1 MQTLWQDLRYGAR
14 MLWKK
19 PGFTLIAVIT
29 LALGIGANTA
39 IFSVVNAVLLR
50 PLPYKEPD
58 RLAMLW
64 TDDPKRDLHEEL
76 TSDRT
81 FQNWRSQSETF
92 ADLAIFG
99 ERAKVLT
106 DESPERVKMAY
117 VSANLFPMLGVTP
130 AIGRTFSTEE
140 NERRERVVLLS
151 HGLWRRRFGGDPNVI
166 GKTLRFD
173 AMDTGQIIGV
183 MPAGFY
189 FPDKE
194 TQFWAAEK
202 MTTKVNS
209 WSVIGWLKPNVTMRQ
224 AQAEMTTV
232 GQRLAQHFPA
242 DEPEAAG
249 FGVNVVPLLDQVTGK
264 MLRLS
269 LWMLLGAVG
278 MVLLIA
284 CANVANLLLARG
296 AAREREFAIR
306 AALGAGRARLLRL
319 LLTESLLL
327 ALGGGLLGLLIAVVG
342 ARILAAVTL
351 LSIPRMDE
359 IRIDAVTL
367 SFAVG
372 ISLCAG
378 LIFGLAPAWKM
389 SRSDPNEA
397 LKEGGGASSG
407 MKLRRMR
414 GLLVVTECAL
424 ALALLAGAGLLIR
437 SFLRLQSVALGF
449 KPENVLLIRVGL
461 QPKGLPIDPKSGQP
475 MRSTD
480 ALQMSLFVWGTD
492 LFHQMQDRLATL
504 PGARSVGVT
513 NDLLLKGAADGT
525 ITIPGD
531 QPGAAV
537 TSQLGDGAVNPDFFQ
552 TMGVQLVS
560 GRFFSRADAL
570 KGMRLL
576 WRETSA
582 DIPPAE
588 RASSTII
595 NETFARRFFPNQ
607 DPIGKRFCEG
617 CPGKPIWREI
627 VGVVGDMR
635 RQGLERQSVPEYFS
649 PFIAR
654 GGSAADIVIRTSS
667 DPLALA
673 AAAREAIRSVE
684 KNALILE
691 VTTADRRFGELG
703 AQRHF
708 QTWLLAAF
716 ASLALSLAALGVYG
730 LMSYAVAQRTREIGV
745 RIALGARTSDV
756 LRLVIGQGMK
766 LVLIGVGVGW
776 LGALWVTDA
785 LAHLLFEVSATDPET
800 FVGVA
805 LLMIGVALLSC
816 YLPARRATKVDPM
829 IALRYE

>member
-1 MQTLWQDLRYGAR
+1 MRTLWQDLRFGAR

-64 TDDPKRDLHEEL
+64 TDDAKRDLHEEL

-117 VSANLFPMLGVTP
+117 VSANFFPMLGVTP

-151 HGLWRRRFGGDPNVI
+151 HGLWRRRFGADPNVI
-166 GKTLRFD
+166 GKTMRFD

-183 MPAGFY
+183 MPSGFY

-209 WSVIGWLKPNVTMRQ
+209 WSVIGRLKPNVTMRQ
-224 AQAEMTTV
+224 AQAEMTTI

-242 DEPEAAG
+242 DEPEAAS

-264 MLRLS
+264 KLRLS
-269 LWMLLGAVG
+269 LWALLGAVG

-319 LLTESLLL
+319 LLAESLLL
-327 ALGGGLLGLLIAVVG
+327 ASGGGLLGLLLAVVG
-342 ARILAAVTL
+342 ARILAAITL

-359 IRIDAVTL
+359 IRIDTAVL
-367 SFAVG
+367 GFAVCL
-372 ISLCAG
+372 SLCAG

-397 LKEGGGASSG
+397 LKEGGSASSG
-407 MKLRRMR
+407 LKLRRMR
-414 GLLVVTECAL
+414 SLLVVTECAL

-449 KPENVLLIRVGL
+449 NPESVLLVRVGL
-461 QPKGLPIDPKSGQP
+461 PPKGPPIDPKSGRP
-475 MRSTD
+475 VRSITQEV
-480 ALQMSLFVWGTD
+480 ALWMWGD
-492 LFHQMQDRLATL
+492 DMFHRMQERIAVL
-504 PGARSVGVT
+504 PGVQSVGIVD
-513 NDLLLKGAADGT
+513 NLLLQGAADEK
-525 ITIPGD
+525 ITFPGSKS
-531 QPGAAV
+531 GAPIS
-537 TSQLGDGAVNPDFFQ
+537 SQLGGASVNPDFFR
-552 TMGVQLVS
+552 TMGARLLR
-560 GRFFSRADAL
+560 GRFFARADAF
-570 KGMRLL
+570 KGIRLMYN
-576 WRETSA
+576 EMSSA
-582 DIPPAE
+582 IPAAE
-588 RASSTII
+588 RAEPTIV

-617 CPGKPIWREI
+617 CPGKPFWYEI

-635 RQGLERQSVPEYFS
+635 RQG
-649 PFIAR
+649 
-654 GGSAADIVIRTSS
+654 
-667 DPLALA
+667 
-673 AAAREAIRSVE
+673 
-684 KNALILE
+684 
-691 VTTADRRFGELG
+691 
-703 AQRHF
+703 
-708 QTWLLAAF
+708 
-716 ASLALSLAALGVYG
+716 
-730 LMSYAVAQRTREIGV
+730 
-745 RIALGARTSDV
+745 
-756 LRLVIGQGMK
+756 
-766 LVLIGVGVGW
+766 
-776 LGALWVTDA
+776 
-785 LAHLLFEVSATDPET
+785 
-800 FVGVA
+800 
-805 LLMIGVALLSC
+805 
-816 YLPARRATKVDPM
+816 
-829 IALRYE
+829 